1 MHDHGTAVLTESAG
15 PASAVMSGASARD
28 QWVARCTD
36 DAARALATRNAS
48 LLPVIASAVFLPEP
62 ERCPDCHGTGYVCDD
77 DFNPCYCM
85 AGQPPV
91 HDFTRHTTGTVIA
104 TIEDS
109 RRNPGREADVWVP
122 CQHCGIAPIRLG
134 PYDGDDLTR
143 VPWVPDC
150 PVCND
155 TGWMFSHYLT
165 CRLHVGLP
173 TTVTTAT
180 LTTSTSAPAV
190 LSAPLS
196 RSGI

>member
-1 MHDHGTAVLTESAG
+1 
-15 PASAVMSGASARD
+15 
-28 QWVARCTD
+28 
-36 DAARALATRNAS
+36 
-48 LLPVIASAVFLPEP
+48 
-62 ERCPDCHGTGYVCDD
+62 
-77 DFNPCYCM
+77 M

-91 HDFTRHTTGTVIA
+91 YDFTRHATGEVIA

-122 CQHCGIAPIRLG
+122 CQHCGTAPVRLG

-165 CRLHVGLP
+165 SRPRLSLP
-173 TTVTTAT
+173 TTITTAT
-180 LTTSTSAPAV
+180 LATSAPAHAM